1 MNILNFNK
9 FFEGALNIGEILKD
23 IKGTSLYRGDTLVN
37 KIRSQHVLEIE
48 PSRNKGDRFV
58 VKRMLDLTSSP
69 PTYVDVIGATSSP
82 IDQITGNDGK
92 FDPSKA
98 RGYFLKGRNYQPVFQ
113 DSNNKVYT
121 LTDLF
126 KSVDFGSSGAGK
138 LKNENEIIQ
147 MMLLAKRIETNR
159 DFTMRKVYQLLEL
172 FEAGTIPTNVE
183 VPAGFRVR
191 NLEHFDLDP
200 QWMATFKNSINNLA
214 KSVFP
219 APNGSPLFKPEIS
232 YKFYQNG
239 VLNPNSI
246 HKIVSKKFRELLKAS
261 YHDDEEYKNLDFNK
275 YCPADVWAI
284 TSDATIYIEICN
296 KIKRAV
302 DIENLSDILN
312 EEFDKRT
319 LIPIS
324 LKKVGIKVNSGK
336 IIINNQLGAELP
348 KFNVTQFH
356 LEPNTEKGIGSKI
369 DTTSIWIPKGE
380 TKPVERQRNIKID
393 TSNSRKFQ
401 NVDGEIDGVYARHGK
416 ISFLMM
422 RKFIKESPLYDKVL
436 QEDPDPLQSVDSL
449 KEKTVEQLKDIV
461 TDLNNDITRFNHD
474 LSVKISYDLNGR
486 PNESL
491 EKKLISKIQSMQ
503 IIRALTIIDYYDV
516 VINKTPRFKD
526 LVPNSDNEVDRIIT
540 KVLLYALSINTG
552 KFSTPR
558 YARVI

>member
-37 KIRSQHVLEIE
+37 KIKSQHVLEIE

-138 LKNENEIIQ
+138 LTNENEIIQ

-183 VPAGFRVR
+183 VPTGFRVR

-219 APNGSPLFKPEIS
+219 VPNGSPLFKPEIS

-246 HKIVSKKFRELLKAS
+246 HKIVSKKFKELLKAS

-526 LVPNSDNEVDRIIT
+526 RVPNPDNEVDRIIT

>member
-138 LKNENEIIQ
+138 LTNENEIIQ

-172 FEAGTIPTNVE
+172 FEAGNIPTNVE
-183 VPAGFRVR
+183 VPTGFRVR

-239 VLNPNSI
+239 VSNPNSI
-246 HKIVSKKFRELLKAS
+246 HKIVSKKFKELLKAS

-284 TSDATIYIEICN
+284 TSDAAIYIEICN

-369 DTTSIWIPKGE
+369 DTTSLWTPKGE
-380 TKPVERQRNIKID
+380 TKAVERQRNIKID

-401 NVDGEIDGVYARHGK
+401 NVDGEIDGLYARHGK

-422 RKFIKESPLYDKVL
+422 RKFIKESPLYDKVS

-474 LSVKISYDLNGR
+474 LSIKISYDLNGR

-503 IIRALTIIDYYDV
+503 IIRSLTIIDYYD
-516 VINKTPRFKD
+516 KTPRFIKGI
-526 LVPNSDNEVDRIIT
+526 PNPDNEVDRIIT

>member
-138 LKNENEIIQ
+138 LTNENEIIQ